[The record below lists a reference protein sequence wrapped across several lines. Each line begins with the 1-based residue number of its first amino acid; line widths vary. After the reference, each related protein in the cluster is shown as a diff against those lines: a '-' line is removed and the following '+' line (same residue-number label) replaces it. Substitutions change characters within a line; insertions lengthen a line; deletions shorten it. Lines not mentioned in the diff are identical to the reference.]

1 MSTNDHSITVD
12 GTRAP
17 GSPYTRDVTPK
28 TNGCLTC
35 LKGVLIASG
44 TLVVIAICVSSICF
58 GISGAVFLGEEY
70 TAIPDCA
77 SSFRGWSI
85 AMTILFILGAD
96 SARKSTSKDHANG
109 SMRALGA
116 AFVIMSFIPGLIAGL
131 GNRDVLKAH
140 DGCDRSAIP
149 QLITWTEWIVVY
161 NVVMFALMVLGG
173 GVLMC
178 SDD

>member
-1 MSTNDHSITVD
+1 MSNAEHRIDV
-12 GTRAP
+12 GTA
-17 GSPYTRDVTPK
+17 STSYSRDTSGVN
-28 TNGCLTC
+28 NGCLTC

-44 TLVVIAICVSSICF
+44 TLVAIAVCVSSICF

-70 TAIPDCA
+70 TDIPDCA

-96 SARKSTSKDHANG
+96 STRKSANKDRASG
-109 SMRALGA
+109 SMRALGVA
-116 AFVIMSFIPGLIAGL
+116 LIIMSFIPGLIAGL

-161 NVVMFALMVLGG
+161 NVVLFGLMVVGG
-173 GVLMC
+173 GVLVC